1 MSKLQSAR
9 NLAKKGLNKSLNKVE
24 KASMENEDSSENNE
38 STLEETQPTGK
49 SEIDY
54 PGKDATKVEKQSKV
68 SSAENNKSRFKFIIL

>member
-38 STLEETQPTGK
+38 TQPTEK

>member
-1 MSKLQSAR
+1 
-9 NLAKKGLNKSLNKVE
+9 
-24 KASMENEDSSENNE
+24 MENEDSSENNE

-68 SSAENNKSRFKFIIL
+68 SSAENNKSRFKFIILWTLNLTELSLKFVMT